1 MRLLFLNHNYR
12 FSGTYYRA
20 MPMAEH
26 LAQRG
31 HLVTLLTVSPQRR
44 WRASWSMVNGVRLG
58 EMPNWGQDNSG
69 GGYGPLDNAWR
80 CLHSLTHHFDVVHMF
95 DHKPNATF
103 AGFAAR
109 LWGAR
114 LVADWADWW
123 GGEAGEGGLNDGVQ
137 RRIPAVGR
145 FESWWETRS
154 KRRADGV
161 ITISRVLEQRALAL
175 GCSPGRVLYL
185 PTGAAV
191 DRIQPLPVV
200 EARRQL
206 GLPIDRHVVGF
217 IGVGQGDM
225 ELVVG
230 ALRQLPGVG
239 LMVIGPRSTRLLELA
254 RASGVADRLRQTGFV
269 PDEQVGL
276 HLACADVMVLPLTDR
291 AANRGRLPN
300 KLLDYLAAGRPTV
313 ASPVGDIKTIM
324 EEHAV
329 GLLAGEND
337 FAQAIASL
345 LSSPETRAE
354 LGHNAR
360 RVAEEVF
367 NWDRL
372 IDRLESFYR
381 CLY

>member
-1 MRLLFLNHNYR
+1 
-12 FSGTYYRA
+12 
-20 MPMAEH
+20 
-26 LAQRG
+26 
-31 HLVTLLTVSPQRR
+31 
-44 WRASWSMVNGVRLG
+44 
-58 EMPNWGQDNSG
+58 
-69 GGYGPLDNAWR
+69 
-80 CLHSLTHHFDVVHMF
+80 
-95 DHKPNATF
+95 
-103 AGFAAR
+103 
-109 LWGAR
+109 
-114 LVADWADWW
+114 
-123 GGEAGEGGLNDGVQ
+123 
-137 RRIPAVGR
+137 
-145 FESWWETRS
+145 
-154 KRRADGV
+154 V